1 MRSPRP
7 TGSAAKQGFDALRGT
22 KVNRVAYGSGPA
34 MTAARA
40 AAALRL
46 TDALAGALA
55 SDGAVVTSR
64 CVTRPR

>member
-1 MRSPRP
+1 MQSPLP
-7 TGSAAKQGFDALRGT
+7 TVSAAKQGFDALRGT

-40 AAALRL
+40 AAAL
-46 TDALAGALA
+46 A

>member
-1 MRSPRP
+1 MQSPLP
-7 TGSAAKQGFDALRGT
+7 TVSVAKQDFDALRGT

-40 AAALRL
+40 AAALQI
-46 TDALAGALA
+46 AGALV
-55 SDGAVVTSR
+55 SDGLVVTSR

>member
-1 MRSPRP
+1 MQTPLP
-7 TGSAAKQGFDALRGT
+7 TVSVAKQDFDALRGT
-22 KVNRVAYGSGPA
+22 KVNRVAYGRGPA

-40 AAALRL
+40 AVALRI
-46 TDALAGALA
+46 AAALA

>member
-7 TGSAAKQGFDALRGT
+7 TGYAAKQAFDALRGT

-34 MTAARA
+34 TRA

>member
-1 MRSPRP
+1 MQSPLS
-7 TGSAAKQGFDALRGT
+7 TVSAAKQGFDALRGT

-40 AAALRL
+40 AA
-46 TDALAGALA
+46 GLA

>member
-1 MRSPRP
+1 MQSPLP
-7 TGSAAKQGFDALRGT
+7 TVFAAKQGFDALRGT

-40 AAALRL
+40 AAALRI
-46 TDALAGALA
+46 AGALV